1 MLACFQKEKFQ
12 HKEYKQWLFSIPH
25 CPQSIYPAAWS
36 ELCEEHPCELGQRAI
51 VLLRHNSQTFLY
63 SLFFEIRFPDVFL
76 FLFHWDPISRHISI
90 LYFYWDP
97 IPRHICIL
105 YFSSS
110 SSLFWL
116 QLRSLCQIQSQT
128 IENLSKLANWQN
140 NDFFVKKKNRHLSL
154 SKLYLWKSSQF

>member
-1 MLACFQKEKFQ
+1 MVFKHPPPSPKYLSSCLVWVMWRAPLRVGPES
-12 HKEYKQWLFSIPH
+12 YRSIETQFPD
-25 CPQSIYPAAWS
+25 I
-36 ELCEEHPCELGQRAI
+36 
-51 VLLRHNSQTFLY
+51 F
-63 SLFFEIRFPDVFL
+63 LFFIF
-76 FLFHWDPISRHISI
+76 
-90 LYFYWDP
+90 WDP
-97 IPRHICIL
+97 IPRRFSFSFSLRPNFQTYFYSLLLLRPDSQRHICIL

-140 NDFFVKKKNRHLSL
+140 NDFFVKKKNRHISL